1 MRHVLSLFLLNALV
15 PALAPAKSLE
25 TLPTPAPADSQC
37 SSLTRAPDGTLH
49 LTYYGPAPADTA
61 PNSRTLW
68 HATLKPT
75 AQTFSTAPMTQ
86 VALGARRPD
95 LATNSSPSPH

>member
-49 LTYYGPAPADTA
+49 LTYYGPAPANTA
-61 PNSRTLW
+61 PNSRTLKSVP
-68 HATLKPT
+68 LVISVCGPKRKP
-75 AQTFSTAPMTQ
+75 
-86 VALGARRPD
+86 D
-95 LATNSSPSPH
+95 